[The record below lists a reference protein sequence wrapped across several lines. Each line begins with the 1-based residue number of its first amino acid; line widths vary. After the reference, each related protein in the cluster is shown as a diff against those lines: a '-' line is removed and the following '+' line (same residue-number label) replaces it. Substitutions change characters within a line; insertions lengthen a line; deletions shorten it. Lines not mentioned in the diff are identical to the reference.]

1 VTLRLQASEALFAEQ
16 MGAAAVGEAPAAPLG
31 RLDLQ
36 VLDELGGGAEQD
48 RVAGE
53 HGGVAVDFLGYDAR
67 MRRTGGSSEE
77 NRETGSAPAEERDRA
92 REIVASRG
100 RDVVNAR
107 RRVLCRGSGE
117 AIHDLRVATR
127 RLQAALEVFGARLP
141 DRPRRRL
148 DRRARKIRRQLGTA
162 RNARVLLG
170 LLRRF
175 RARPGTAE
183 NRFVAG
189 LVRRLDRSAG
199 SSGRSKG
206 RRTLPGVRKRIRALL
221 LAMED
226 RAGSAAAPAGE
237 ALQGRAEAVLRAGSL
252 ARGGDPESMHRLRIA
267 VKRYRYVLEVLAEA
281 GVPVPQHAIGEARAL
296 QRELG
301 RLHDLDVLIEWV
313 RAATHAP
320 ATEAFL
326 HRIARQR
333 SRQAERTLRRL
344 AAFRPARV
352 GGSRRTAA

>member
-1 VTLRLQASEALFAEQ
+1 
-16 MGAAAVGEAPAAPLG
+16 
-31 RLDLQ
+31 
-36 VLDELGGGAEQD
+36 
-48 RVAGE
+48 
-53 HGGVAVDFLGYDAR
+53 

-100 RDVVNAR
+100 DDVVRAR
-107 RRVLCRGSGE
+107 RRVLRRGSGE

-141 DRPRRRL
+141 ERPRRRL
-148 DRRARKIRRQLGTA
+148 DRRARKIRRQLGAA

-175 RARPGTAE
+175 RAHPGTAE

-206 RRTLPGVRKRIRALL
+206 RRTLPGVRKRIQALL
-221 LAMED
+221 RAMAD
-226 RAGSAAAPAGE
+226 RAGSAAAPAGA
-237 ALQGRAEAVLRAGSL
+237 ALQGRVEAVLRAGSV
-252 ARGGDPESMHRLRIA
+252 ARQGDPESMHRLRIA

-281 GVPVPQHAIGEARAL
+281 GAPMPRPAIGEARAL

-313 RAATHAP
+313 RGAAYVPVAG
-320 ATEAFL
+320 AFL
-326 HRIARQR
+326 RRILRQR
-333 SRQAERTLRRL
+333 SRQAERILRRL
-344 AAFRPARV
+344 AVFRPARV
-352 GGSRRTAA
+352 GGTRRTAA